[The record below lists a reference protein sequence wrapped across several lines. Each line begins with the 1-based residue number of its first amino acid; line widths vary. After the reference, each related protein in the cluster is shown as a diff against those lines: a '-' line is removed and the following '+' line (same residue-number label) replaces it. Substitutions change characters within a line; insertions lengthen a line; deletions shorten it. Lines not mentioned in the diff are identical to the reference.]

1 MYALIYLT
9 IADTPSENSLAL
21 AQVQKKMLQDA
32 KKRKIAYEIL
42 DRKTGLFGSTI
53 EAALIL
59 FSGSNLKSFVKD
71 WVGTILWKGS
81 GEGGG
86 RSMYLLVAQIE
97 LENRLII
104 AEKDITYQTTRS
116 QGPGGQ
122 NVNKV
127 NTAVRATHTPTGI
140 FVLAM
145 DSRSQAENKS
155 LALKRLED
163 KVLFSQTQDLKDLL
177 THKLTLSLKVN
188 PAKLVKTIEGTNFKP
203 KYISDPNKN
212 QKTEA
217 NKEIRSYLNRSTKD
231 LPADD

>member
-203 KYISDPNKN
+203 KYISDPSKN
-212 QKTEA
+212 QKKEA